1 VIPGRVLVVDD
12 DQSLCEL
19 IARDLRRRGVEATWY
34 TAAEDAFVGLM
45 QGDFDVVLTDL
56 SMPGWNG
63 IELCE
68 RVVTNRPDVPV
79 VVLTAFGSMDAA
91 VGAIRAGAY
100 DFVMKP
106 IDLDL
111 LALSLERALRHR
123 RLQEQVK
130 VLSEVA
136 RRSGDFDE
144 IVGESAPMLLL
155 YDQIEKVARSDA
167 TVLVTGESGTGKE
180 LVARALHRRSARAA
194 GPYLAVNCAAL
205 PPPLLESEL
214 FGHARGA
221 YTGAGAARDGLF
233 LEARNGTLFLDEI
246 GDLPLELQPKLLRVL
261 EEHCVRRLGTNA
273 EVPVDVRVMAAT
285 NRDLQTAVDE
295 GRFREDLYFRI
306 NVIQLELP
314 PLRARGGD
322 VLLLA
327 QRFLE
332 AIAGRSDKPVT
343 GLSKPVAE
351 KLLQYG
357 WPGNVRE
364 LRNAV
369 ERAVA
374 LTRFETLAVEDL
386 PERIRAYRRSD
397 VLLSS
402 NDPSELATLEEVE
415 RRYILHV
422 LRAVGGNRTLAARVL
437 GVGRKTLYRKL
448 LRYGPEAGAETPAP
462 ARPA

>member
-1 VIPGRVLVVDD
+1 VIPGHVLVVDD

-19 IARDLRRRGVEATWY
+19 IARDLSRRGAEATWY

-63 IELCE
+63 IELCD
-68 RVVTNRPDVPV
+68 RVATNRPDVPV
-79 VVLTAFGSMDAA
+79 VVLTAFGSIDAA

-144 IVGESAPMLLL
+144 IVGESAPMLAL

-205 PPPLLESEL
+205 PAPLLESEL

-221 YTGAGAARDGLF
+221 YTGATAARDGLF

-246 GDLPLELQPKLLRVL
+246 GDLPLDLQPKLLRVL

-273 EVPVDVRVMAAT
+273 EVPVDVRVIAAT

-332 AIAGRSDKPVT
+332 AIAGRSGKPVT

-402 NDPSELATLEEVE
+402 DDPSELATLEEVE

-448 LRYGPEAGAETPAP
+448 LRYGPEAAAEPAAP
-462 ARPA
+462 SRPA